1 METRTTATA
10 APQNAATTSNALAV
24 ASNPAVIV
32 GHIDQA
38 KTAYRLSKES
48 AARAAAYCYLVWR
61 DTLGP
66 SAAAE
71 AYDWLKAQV
80 EQRNEAIKAHNEGEV
95 FLRGRVKAFVA
106 NKLLEFNREDLA
118 LQESEDGH
126 EMAAIIKER
135 NRLKDLAKLTAKQWS
150 LRQQV
155 PILARE
161 GASQFVLIVKF
172 VLELHHP
179 HESSVVSRYAR
190 VVEWIHANF
199 KDKVINSPEEVVD
212 AIQSA
217 GGFDRT
223 IEAQRGVS
231 EKPVKV
237 DDTIGASERKDM
249 ADFAIGKFKEALKAA
264 KPHAT
269 IALAPKYTEDD
280 IVVLIGRVNGS
291 TIDVIDELSVED
303 KIQRAILATQNIDQV
318 VPTQKASEFIGR
330 VMELGK
336 LITLDAPSEKTELD
350 LKAGEPVK
358 MERVISLVPH
368 AKADFEVIVS
378 ARHADASVIIK
389 AVPKLDAIGL
399 GKIKSPV
406 FLGADKTALL
416 SKLVDK
422 ACDRRLFEFSRE
434 KDKSKVEWTARNI
447 AIDPLKSTKSKRSF
461 VWKDLKAEVQTPL
474 DVVGFRPTI
483 KAERSLNGILNEC
496 DRLQKKADEM
506 SEKGKTEV
514 IPIAFSGEKVT
525 KVRGK
530 GAEAQTT
537 GAEKGQ
543 VTLGFRIHDLAS
555 LFLALAVQESESF
568 TVSADSGG
576 LLAASFEDE
585 LAQYTVYLPTVSADG
600 KRLQNRRT
608 EPMNFDRAA
617 DANQTDDETKGV
629 VVAE

>member
-1 METRTTATA
+1 
-10 APQNAATTSNALAV
+10 
-24 ASNPAVIV
+24 
-32 GHIDQA
+32 
-38 KTAYRLSKES
+38 
-48 AARAAAYCYLVWR
+48 
-61 DTLGP
+61 
-66 SAAAE
+66 
-71 AYDWLKAQV
+71 
-80 EQRNEAIKAHNEGEV
+80 
-95 FLRGRVKAFVA
+95 
-106 NKLLEFNREDLA
+106 
-118 LQESEDGH
+118 
-126 EMAAIIKER
+126 
-135 NRLKDLAKLTAKQWS
+135 
-150 LRQQV
+150 
-155 PILARE
+155 
-161 GASQFVLIVKF
+161 
-172 VLELHHP
+172 
-179 HESSVVSRYAR
+179 
-190 VVEWIHANF
+190 
-199 KDKVINSPEEVVD
+199 
-212 AIQSA
+212 
-217 GGFDRT
+217 
-223 IEAQRGVS
+223 
-231 EKPVKV
+231 
-237 DDTIGASERKDM
+237 
-249 ADFAIGKFKEALKAA
+249 
-264 KPHAT
+264 
-269 IALAPKYTEDD
+269 
-280 IVVLIGRVNGS
+280 
-291 TIDVIDELSVED
+291 
-303 KIQRAILATQNIDQV
+303 
-318 VPTQKASEFIGR
+318 
-330 VMELGK
+330 MELGK
-336 LITLDAPSEKTELD
+336 LITLDEQAEKTELD

-368 AKADFEVIVS
+368 AKADFEMIVS
-378 ARHADASVIIK
+378 ARHADASVIVK

-514 IPIAFSGEKVT
+514 IQIAFSGEKVT

-555 LFLALAVQESESF
+555 LFLALAVQESGSF
-568 TVSADSGG
+568 TLSADSGG

-617 DANQTDDETKGV
+617 DANEADDQTKGV
-629 VVAE
+629 VAAE

>member
-1 METRTTATA
+1 MNDLSI
-10 APQNAATTSNALAV
+10 PNALTV
-24 ASNPAVIV
+24 ASNATVIL

-71 AYDWLKAQV
+71 AFEWLKAQV
-80 EQRNEAIKAHNEGEV
+80 EKRNDAIKAHNEGED
-95 FLRGRVKAFVA
+95 FLRGRAKAFVA
-106 NKLLEFNREDLA
+106 NKLREFNREDIA
-118 LQESEDGH
+118 LQDSEDGH

-135 NRLKDLAKLTAKQWS
+135 NRLKDFANFSAKQWS

-190 VVEWIHANF
+190 VVEWIDANF
-199 KDKVINSPEEVVD
+199 KGKAINSAEEVVD

-237 DDTIGASERKDM
+237 DDAISGSERKDM
-249 ADFAIGKFKEALKAA
+249 ADFAIDKFKEVLKAA
-264 KPHAT
+264 KPQAS
-269 IALAPKYTEDD
+269 IALTPKHAQDD
-280 IVVLIGRVNGS
+280 IVILVGRVNGS

-303 KIQRAILATQNIDQV
+303 KIHRSILAVQDIDRV
-318 VPTQKASEFIGR
+318 VPTQKASEFVGR

-336 LITLDAPSEKTELD
+336 LITLDEPSEKNELD

-389 AVPKLDAIGL
+389 AVPKLNEIGL
-399 GKIKSPV
+399 GKVSSPV

-422 ACDRRLFEFSRE
+422 PCDRRLFEFSHK
-434 KDKSKVEWTARNI
+434 KDESKIEWTARNI

-461 VWKDLKAEVQTPL
+461 VWKDLAAEIQTPL
-474 DVVGFRPTI
+474 DVVDFRPTVKSKWSLKGVLI
-483 KAERSLNGILNEC
+483 ER
-496 DRLQKKADEM
+496 DRLQKMSIEM
-506 SEKGKTEV
+506 SEKGKSEA
-514 IPIAFSGEKVT
+514 IPFLFSGEKMT
-525 KVRGK
+525 KAQGK
-530 GAEAQTT
+530 GA
-537 GAEKGQ
+537 GAETKTTSPEKSQ
-543 VTLGFRIHDLAS
+543 VTLNLRVHDLAA
-555 LFLALAVQESESF
+555 LFAALAVQKSESF
-568 TVSADSGG
+568 TWSADTGG

-585 LAQYTVYLPTVSADG
+585 LAQYTVYLPTVTADG

-617 DANQTDDETKGV
+617 DANEADDQAKGV
-629 VVAE
+629 IAAE